1 MPPRPVPRSWLARRL
16 RDAADA
22 AERWADRSGP
32 ADADPPVDVPP
43 RRPGQPPEHWLRLV
57 AEHAPGL
64 LRDLDLPPDAA
75 GWPAG
80 PAPSEVRGQP
90 TAPGHAPAPHPAPGR
105 ATAAVHRPG
114 AGLTDTTAS
123 RPHGHRPGRSDDTS
137 SALRADPADLSTMAG
152 DQALRRVVASGHTGD
167 SGNPEDRA
175 AEGWPGPWAGLWE
188 SASSTGSGGVGS
200 APAGFPVRL
209 RPAVPPPGWLSPVA
223 GSAPDRPPVAGSTP
237 DRPPVAGSTP
247 DRLPPPEYVEGLAR
261 PVAGSAVDRVLP
273 VSRSAADRGV
283 RPGTGPGAGAA
294 SHGLPLPPAHPG
306 PGDAGAPGLPGGP
319 HGAAAAHPR
328 GSRAAGP
335 GDAPA
340 AGHRGSPAP
349 HGSTDE
355 ADRSGGVRFA
365 APPATNHP
373 DGAGTGRPGF
383 SPATPAGTGLSP
395 ATLAG
400 TGYASVTLTGTGYGP
415 APGHVPDR
423 FTGAEFP
430 FPPSVPGRSPA
441 SGDGRAAGDEAHR
454 AYAPGG
460 GALLPR
466 AVGPDGVPPH
476 LDGLR
481 VGAARA
487 AWWPGLDPLAAGTV
501 NGHPDDPPPTGRPGT
516 AHPQPGGHHGA
527 ARPPHG
533 GHHAGDDPDGWRT
546 PTGDPWPALPDEPP
560 GPGRD
565 AVVVSPGG
573 TTTTARWWRDDPW
586 PALPDDRDRRP
597 AVDADAARWRR
608 LDSEQRGA

>member
-22 AERWADRSGP
+22 AERWAARSGP

-105 ATAAVHRPG
+105 ATAASHRPG
-114 AGLTDTTAS
+114 AGLTDTTAP
-123 RPHGHRPGRSDDTS
+123 RPHGHRPGRSSPPDDTS
-137 SALRADPADLSTMAG
+137 TAPRTGADPSTLEG
-152 DQALRRVVASGHTGD
+152 GQALRRVVASGHTGH
-167 SGNPEDRA
+167 GGHPEDRA
-175 AEGWPGPWAGLWE
+175 AEGWPGSWAGSWE
-188 SASSTGSGGVGS
+188 STPSTGSGGVGR

-209 RPAVPPPGWLSPVA
+209 RPAVPPPGWLPLVA

-237 DRPPVAGSTP
+237 DR
-247 DRLPPPEYVEGLAR
+247 L
-261 PVAGSAVDRVLP
+261 LP

-283 RPGTGPGAGAA
+283 RLGTGPGAGAA
-294 SHGLPLPPAHPG
+294 SHGLPLPHTHPG
-306 PGDAGAPGLPGGP
+306 PMDAGAPGLPGGP
-319 HGAAAAHPR
+319 HGAAAHPR

-335 GDAPA
+335 GDAPT
-340 AGHRGSPAP
+340 AGRPGSPAP

-365 APPATNHP
+365 DPPAPNHP
-373 DGAGTGRPGF
+373 DSAGTGRPGF
-383 SPATPAGTGLSP
+383 SPTTPAGTGYSLATPAGTGYSS
-395 ATLAG
+395 ATPAG
-400 TGYASVTLTGTGYGP
+400 TGYSSATPSGTGYGP

-430 FPPSVPGRSPA
+430 FPPSALDQSPA
-441 SGDGRAAGDEAHR
+441 SGDRRAGRDEAHR
-454 AYAPGG
+454 AYPPGA
-460 GALLPR
+460 ALLPR
-466 AVGPDGVPPH
+466 AADPAGVPPH

-481 VGAARA
+481 VGTARA
-487 AWWPGLDPLAAGTV
+487 AWWPGLDALPADTM
-501 NGHPDDPPPTGRPGT
+501 NGRPDDPPP
-516 AHPQPGGHHGA
+516 GA

-533 GHHAGDDPDGWRT
+533 GHHADNDPDGWRT
-546 PTGDPWPALPDEPP
+546 PTGDPWPALPD
-560 GPGRD
+560 
-565 AVVVSPGG
+565 
-573 TTTTARWWRDDPW
+573 
-586 PALPDDRDRRP
+586 DRDRRP
-597 AVDADAARWRR
+597 TVDADGARWRR